1 MYTITL
7 EYLLGEDIQEQTIDT
22 EHETKTQ
29 GKVVIG
35 RDPASCDFVVT
46 DDTNRVSR
54 QHIEIYQESPKNNYL
69 IVKNLTAN
77 RSRPNPI
84 IVDKKTI
91 TDKAAKI
98 SSGTKI
104 KLGNLVI
111 RIKAINWH
119 SQKASEEAVFGV
131 ECING
136 HRISLKYLN
145 SFCPHCGYAV
155 QASRTIAE

>member
-1 MYTITL
+1 MYTLTL
-7 EYLLGEDIQEQTIDT
+7 EYSNGQGIQRQTINA

-35 RDPASCDFVVT
+35 RDPANCDFVVT
-46 DDTNRVSR
+46 DDTNTVSR
-54 QHIEIYQESPKNNYL
+54 QHIEIEHESPKDNCL
-69 IVKNLTAN
+69 IVKNLTGN
-77 RSRPNPI
+77 RSRPNPVI
-84 IVDKKTI
+84 IDGKTV
-91 TDKAAKI
+91 TNKSAKI
-98 SSGTKI
+98 NSGSKI
-104 KLGNLVI
+104 KLRNSEIV
-111 RIKAINWH
+111 IKAINWH

-155 QASRTIAE
+155 QSSRTIAE